1 MIVARL
7 RETTVSSHE
16 AARVVLQ
23 ASEPPM
29 ALQPLGGSV
38 VWDGFPA
45 IRFRGAD
52 PTRLRIYFGEQ
63 LPRDVLMPATDRSP
77 RCSGGSTSAMP
88 RVFRNQF
95 LSLVTLSFVPSPR
108 QLTKRTDHFRYMI
121 HGEKRVQNCRTSCS
135 EYSHAAPRPS
145 QSRTRGPERA
155 ARFTAGLKLDYGV
168 PVPLTRGDAKAPT
181 VPPCCE
187 RGGGRFYGIRWPSP

>member
-1 MIVARL
+1 MIGIVGMFPGDGRRLRRRTAAGGVSELAANPPPPMIVARL

-45 IRFRGAD
+45 IPFRGTD

-63 LPRDVLMPATDRSP
+63 PPRDVLMPATDRSP
-77 RCSGGSTSAMP
+77 RRSGRSS
-88 RVFRNQF
+88 
-95 LSLVTLSFVPSPR
+95 
-108 QLTKRTDHFRYMI
+108 
-121 HGEKRVQNCRTSCS
+121 
-135 EYSHAAPRPS
+135 
-145 QSRTRGPERA
+145 
-155 ARFTAGLKLDYGV
+155 
-168 PVPLTRGDAKAPT
+168 
-181 VPPCCE
+181 
-187 RGGGRFYGIRWPSP
+187 

>member
-23 ASEPPM
+23 VSEPPM
-29 ALQPLGGSV
+29 ASSAARGS
-38 VWDGFPA
+38 WFGTGFL
-45 IRFRGAD
+45 RFRFGA
-52 PTRLRIYFGEQ
+52 PILPGFAFNFGEQ

-77 RCSGGSTSAMP
+77 RCPGCSTSAMP
-88 RVFRNQF
+88 RAFRDQI

-121 HGEKRVQNCRTSCS
+121 HGEKKVQNRRTSCS
-135 EYSHAAPRPS
+135 EYHAAPRPS
-145 QSRTRGPERA
+145 QSRTRGPERV

-168 PVPLTRGDAKAPT
+168 PVPLTR
-181 VPPCCE
+181 CE
-187 RGGGRFYGIRWPSP
+187 SPDGATMLRARRRAVLWDFKGLQ